1 MQREGRKFFG
11 CDSLPGIPIEDIAR
25 PGTGGAHFEKR
36 VFSVCMHGCE
46 IELCT
51 LCSYLGVLTLTKN
64 EALTGSVGASNAP
77 FSRFTLA
84 LYEDS
89 G

>member
-1 MQREGRKFFG
+1 M
-11 CDSLPGIPIEDIAR
+11 LPEQAPEEV
-25 PGTGGAHFEKR
+25 TLNKECS
-36 VFSVCMHGCE
+36 VYVCMYV

-51 LCSYLGVLTLTKN
+51 LCSYMGVLTLTKN
-64 EALTGSVGASNAP
+64 EVMTGSVGASNAP

>member
-1 MQREGRKFFG
+1 
-11 CDSLPGIPIEDIAR
+11 
-25 PGTGGAHFEKR
+25 
-36 VFSVCMHGCE
+36 MHGCE

-51 LCSYLGVLTLTKN
+51 LCSYMGVLTPAKN
-64 EALTGSVGASNAP
+64 EVMTGSVGASNSP